1 MSILSNIK
9 SPEDVKALAP
19 QQLQELAAEIRKQI
33 IDVTSKKGGHVSPNL
48 GVVELTI
55 ALHRVFSTPK
65 DKIFFDVSHQ
75 CYTHK
80 LLTGRNN
87 EKFEGLRQTDG
98 ISGFCNRF
106 ESEHDAF
113 GAGHAGTA
121 ASAALGFAAARDRN
135 GTDENIVAVL
145 GDAALTNGVTF
156 EAFNNIA
163 TTTKKMIVVLNDRCR

>member
-65 DKIFFDVSHQ
+65 DKITNAIRTSSLPAETTRD
-75 CYTHK
+75 
-80 LLTGRNN
+80 
-87 EKFEGLRQTDG
+87 LRG
-98 ISGFCNRF
+98 
-106 ESEHDAF
+106 
-113 GAGHAGTA
+113 
-121 ASAALGFAAARDRN
+121 
-135 GTDENIVAVL
+135 
-145 GDAALTNGVTF
+145 
-156 EAFNNIA
+156 
-163 TTTKKMIVVLNDRCR
+163 